1 MTNRHLI
8 ALNKRRVADM
18 TLLVLLAGIAS
29 LYCFDAARASTH
41 IYNLIM
47 VLPLSIAIFILCTVQ
62 FVAVLRS
69 ESIEAEEAREPT
81 GALPVIVLFSLY
93 VLSLNWLG
101 FDVGTAM
108 FVGVF
113 LWVHGERRWPWLIGY
128 SVVFAFVLTF
138 FFSQMLPYPM
148 PMLLPGLANAYPF

>member
-8 ALNKRRVADM
+8 ALNKRRVGDL

-29 LYCFDAARASTH
+29 LYCVDAARASTH

-69 ESIEAEEAREPT
+69 ESIEPE
-81 GALPVIVLFSLY
+81 
-93 VLSLNWLG
+93 
-101 FDVGTAM
+101 
-108 FVGVF
+108 
-113 LWVHGERRWPWLIGY
+113 
-128 SVVFAFVLTF
+128 
-138 FFSQMLPYPM
+138 
-148 PMLLPGLANAYPF
+148 